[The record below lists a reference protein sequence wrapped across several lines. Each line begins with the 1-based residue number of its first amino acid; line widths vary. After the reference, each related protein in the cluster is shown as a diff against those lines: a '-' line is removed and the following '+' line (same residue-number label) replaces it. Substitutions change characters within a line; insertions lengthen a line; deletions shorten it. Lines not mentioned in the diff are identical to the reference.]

1 MIMILAGNYLEAKTW
16 AYGQQLSD
24 EEWIFPIDEDE
35 IRKYNNFHVIVIGT
49 AGYNVP
55 NSYFER
61 VFQLAK
67 HQGRIGR

>member
-1 MIMILAGNYLEAKTW
+1 MICLIAGNYLEAKTW
-16 AYGQQLSD
+16 AYGQQLNDD
-24 EEWIFPIDEDE
+24 EWFYPIDEVDLYK
-35 IRKYNNFHVIVIGT
+35 RHDFHVIVIGT

-67 HQGRIGR
+67 HQGRTGR